1 MESELMQG
9 EVLGLIQAEVQVTE
23 PDSMWEEVKWQLLV
37 MQWFMDPLHLTSR
50 STVAHLRSQMQF
62 EVQQLQATQLL
73 RQPKTGQHLKK

>member
-37 MQWFMDPLHLTSR
+37 MQWFMDPQHLTSR
-50 STVAHLRSQMQF
+50 SIVVHLRNQMQF

-73 RQPKTGQHLKK
+73 RQPKTGQHHKK